1 MEEEEV
7 TKKHKV
13 LVKKPLHP
21 QGDEVSVTFS
31 PQNIMR
37 TAVAQVSDRVLPE
50 NIKLRLY
57 PPVYNDL
64 TKEVKPWQQCYFSV
78 FIYCFSI
85 Y

>member
-1 MEEEEV
+1 MDEEEV